1 MNAPLFNSRFSY
13 APDVEIEGV
22 VAREVERS
30 ETHGKV
36 ETLEHKVKTLT
47 EIVGLLATYL
57 TPEQKVAMAGSLGY
71 TEVKKP

>member
-1 MNAPLFNSRFSY
+1 MNTPLFNSRFSNRR
-13 APDVEIEGV
+13 DMEIEAV
-22 VAREVERS
+22 VAREVESS
-30 ETHGKV
+30 ETHGAV
-36 ETLEHKVKTLT
+36 ETLEQKVKTLT